1 MTHSSG
7 FYGWKLLA
15 IFWLIVFTNFAFPL
29 YGVSV
34 INTYM
39 AADLHMNRAALG
51 AAYGFFEWM
60 VGLPAPL
67 VAISIN
73 KKGIRFTTLAGCLMV
88 LAGALLMAF
97 AVRGLW
103 QVYLVLGVLVGL
115 GALSGGVLAA
125 QASMGRW
132 FVKHKAGAITLVHT
146 GSSLGGFVAAPVL
159 NHVIAKFGG
168 NWRAGWVLI
177 AGLSVAASLLAS
189 FLIKESPADLGQ
201 VPDGE
206 VGAATPSA
214 PGASGGSRAA
224 SRGVYKTAEDWTF
237 GEVFRT
243 PAIWLFLIAMLGF
256 SAGYPLFLAHGVAH
270 LRDLGY
276 TPAAAAFSVSVM
288 LLASLCGSLFFA
300 GVADVVEPRF
310 IWAAASALFGV
321 GMILALHASGAA
333 GLYPYAI
340 CLGAGF
346 GISFSATMALPAN
359 YYGAHA
365 YAPIVA
371 VAIVVGTTAGAAGP
385 IAAGYIY
392 DRFGSYEP
400 AFYAVSGLSFLAA
413 LLLLFAAPPVRKTAR
428 SLAPAVE

>member
-1 MTHSSG
+1 MTQRSG
-7 FYGWKLLA
+7 FYGWKLLGV
-15 IFWLIVFTNFAFPL
+15 FWLIVFTNFAFPL
-29 YGVSV
+29 YGTSV

-73 KKGIRFTTLAGCLMV
+73 KRGIRFTTLAGCLMV

-97 AVRGLW
+97 AVRTLW

-146 GSSLGGFVAAPVL
+146 GSSLGGFVAEPAL
-159 NHVIAKFGG
+159 NHLIAKFGG

-177 AGLSVAASLLAS
+177 AGLSFLASLLAI

-206 VGAATPSA
+206 PAAATPSI
-214 PGASGGSRAA
+214 SGEARAA
-224 SRGVYKTAEDWTF
+224 SHGVYKTADDWTL

-243 PAIWLFLIAMLGF
+243 PAIWLFLISMLGF

-288 LLASLCGSLFFA
+288 LLSSLGGALFFA
-300 GVADVVEPRF
+300 AVADVIEPRF
-310 IWAAASALFGV
+310 VWAWASVLFGL

-333 GLYPYAI
+333 GLYLYAI
-340 CLGAGF
+340 SLGVGF
-346 GISFSATMALPAN
+346 GISFSSVMALPAN

-365 YAPIVA
+365 YASIVA
-371 VAIVVGTTAGAAGP
+371 VTIVVGTTAGAAGP
-385 IAAGYIY
+385 IAAGYIF
-392 DRFGSYEP
+392 DRFGSYQP
-400 AFYAVSGLSFLAA
+400 AFYAVSGLSFFAA
-413 LLLLFAAPPVRKTAR
+413 LLLLFAAPPARKPAR
-428 SLAPAVE
+428 SFVPAVE

>member
-1 MTHSSG
+1 MTNSSG
-7 FYGWKLLA
+7 FYGWRLLA
-15 IFWLIVFTNFAFPL
+15 VFWLIVFTNFAFPL
-29 YGVSV
+29 YGTSV

-39 AADLHMNRAALG
+39 AASLNMNREALG
-51 AAYGFFEWM
+51 TAYGFFQWM

-67 VAISIN
+67 VAICIN
-73 KKGIRFTTLAGCLMV
+73 KKGVRLTTLAGCLMV
-88 LAGALLMAF
+88 LTGALLMAF
-97 AVRGLW
+97 VAHTLW
-103 QVYLVLGVLVGL
+103 QIYLVLGVVVGV

-132 FVKHKAGAITLVHT
+132 FVKHKAAAITLVHT
-146 GSSLGGFVAAPVL
+146 GSSFGGFVAAPVL
-159 NHVIAKFGG
+159 NHVIANFGG
-168 NWRAGWVLI
+168 NWRTGWMLI
-177 AGLSVAASLLAS
+177 AALSGVASLLA
-189 FLIKESPADLGQ
+189 FFFIKERPADLGQ
-201 VPDGE
+201 APDGG
-206 VGAATPSA
+206 VGAAASSTA
-214 PGASGGSRAA
+214 GAARAA
-224 SRGVYKTAEDWTF
+224 SHNVYKTRDDWTI

-243 PAIWLFLIAMLGF
+243 PAIWLFFVSMLGF

-288 LLASLCGSLFFA
+288 LLSSLCGTLFFA
-300 GVADVVEPRF
+300 AVADLVEPRF
-310 IWAAASALFGV
+310 VWAVASVLFGV

-333 GLYPYAI
+333 GLYLYAI

-346 GISFSATMALPAN
+346 GISFSAMMALPAN

-385 IAAGYIY
+385 IAAGRIF
-392 DRFGSYEP
+392 DRFGSYQP

-428 SLAPAVE
+428 SLAPAVR

>member
-1 MTHSSG
+1 MTNSSG

-15 IFWLIVFTNFAFPL
+15 VFWLIVFTNFAFPL
-29 YGVSV
+29 YGTSV

-39 AADLHMNRAALG
+39 AADLHMSRAALG

-73 KKGIRFTTLAGCLMV
+73 KKGIRLTTLAGCLMV

-97 AVRGLW
+97 AVRATW
-103 QVYLVLGVLVGL
+103 QVYLVLGVLVGV

-132 FVKHKAGAITLVHT
+132 FVKHKAAAITLVHT

-159 NHVIAKFGG
+159 NHVIARFGG

-177 AGLSVAASLLAS
+177 AGLSVVASLLA
-189 FLIKESPADLGQ
+189 FAFIKESPAALGQ
-201 VPDGE
+201 LPDG
-206 VGAATPSA
+206 GADVAASSA
-214 PGASGGSRAA
+214 AGKARAA
-224 SRGVYKTAEDWTF
+224 SRRVYKTADEWTL

-243 PAIWLFLIAMLGF
+243 PAIWLFFIAMLGF

-276 TPAAAAFSVSVM
+276 TPAEAAFSVSVM
-288 LLASLCGSLFFA
+288 LGASLCGSLFFA
-300 GVADVVEPRF
+300 AVADLVEPRF
-310 IWAAASALFGV
+310 VWAVASVLFGA
-321 GMILALHASGAA
+321 GTILALHASGAA
-333 GLYPYAI
+333 GLYLYAI

-365 YAPIVA
+365 YAPLVA
-371 VAIVVGTTAGAAGP
+371 VAIVIGTTAGAAGP
-385 IAAGYIY
+385 IAAGYIF
-392 DRFGSYEP
+392 DRFGSYDL

-413 LLLLFAAPPVRKTAR
+413 LLLLFAAPPVRKAVG
-428 SLAPAVE
+428 SLAPAVR